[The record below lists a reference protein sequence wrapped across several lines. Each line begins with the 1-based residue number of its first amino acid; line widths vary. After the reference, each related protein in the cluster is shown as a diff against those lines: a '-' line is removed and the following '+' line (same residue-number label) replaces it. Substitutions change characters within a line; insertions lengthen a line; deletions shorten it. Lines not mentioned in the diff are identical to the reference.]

1 MATRCA
7 GSIFY
12 NKCLYLKQ
20 SSSQSCSHFD
30 LWRHKVVKTLAFF
43 CCGRLTTV
51 ESFSFRKLFGMRKWF
66 IALFYLNALLSQF
79 NQIPRTFC
87 EWSICFLDLQ
97 PESWICRSF
106 QQMQTTENLYRYCN
120 EGLEFEVSK
129 TDTVGKIL
137 MGFGLRPLGLHLP
150 V

>member
-1 MATRCA
+1 MCWFNFLQEVFVFKTVFFT
-7 GSIFY
+7 ILFTFWP
-12 NKCLYLKQ
+12 LTT
-20 SSSQSCSHFD
+20 QSCEDIGIFFA
-30 LWRHKVVKTLAFF
+30 VVGSPL
-43 CCGRLTTV
+43 
-51 ESFSFRKLFGMRKWF
+51 SFRKLFGMRKWF

-106 QQMQTTENLYRYCN
+106 QQMQTTDNLYRYCK

-137 MGFGLRPLGLHLP
+137 MGFGLIRPVGLHLP

>member
-1 MATRCA
+1 MCWFNFLQEVFVFKTVFFTILFTF
-7 GSIFY
+7 SP
-12 NKCLYLKQ
+12 LTT
-20 SSSQSCSHFD
+20 QSCED
-30 LWRHKVVKTLAFF
+30 IGIFF
-43 CCGRLTTV
+43 CCGRLTPV

-79 NQIPRTFC
+79 NQTPRTFC
-87 EWSICFLDLQ
+87 ECSICFLDLQ

-137 MGFGLRPLGLHLP
+137 MGFGLRPVGLHLP